1 MQAALREAIAAEE
14 QQKREEKILEDQAE
28 THVEEKKAAEF
39 KNKVQTVKKSHE
51 VRNSGFTKTQSRRTW
66 QRCNRS
72 AADSATVSSCR
83 GNKRGQER
91 WQDGW
96 KRHAQARN
104 NLSVTSNGS
113 TRRVRT

>member
-51 VRNSGFTKTQSRRTW
+51 VRNSGLTKTQSQRRGRGATEV
-66 QRCNRS
+66 QQTVQQFQ
-72 AADSATVSSCR
+72 AAEGTREDRNFGKTDGNDMRKPEAT
-83 GNKRGQER
+83 
-91 WQDGW
+91 
-96 KRHAQARN
+96 
-104 NLSVTSNGS
+104 
-113 TRRVRT
+113 